1 MINGCFV
8 SHLKAFLNAVKMLSL
23 LSFVTNINLPFS
35 RPSFETKSREHMHKW
50 DMVTLFIVIL
60 LTNFKKKKKTYVTSF
75 IYTNMSIP
83 NFHF

>member
-23 LSFVTNINLPFS
+23 LSFVTNINLPFF

-50 DMVTLFIVIL
+50 DMVTLFVVIL
-60 LTNFKKKKKTYVTSF
+60 LTNFKNKKNICYKFY
-75 IYTNMSIP
+75 IYEYAST
-83 NFHF
+83 